1 MVPRRRGLMHAPPM
15 LGRARPSLLQ
25 LFARPDHELVTEGW
39 EHTELRPGDVLWRQG
54 DETDG
59 LAWVVAGNAS
69 IQVDGVERARV
80 GPGGL
85 LGEASVFVPGER
97 RTADVVALEP
107 TRLWLLRRPMLVRLQ
122 TFHPD
127 LYDALIEAAIVVLA
141 RRIGDNDRALRREQR
156 GNRPRPKRAHAGWWT
171 RMARKLDGRRP
182 PPLEDAIAALPT
194 FGRTTRLV
202 ATLSELAEPLFV
214 PEGEAL
220 CIEGDPAE
228 SMYIVAGGELAVM
241 LLVDDGALEVGRV
254 GPGALL
260 GTSALFE
267 DPQDARRSASLV
279 ATAPTWVYEL
289 ARERLAKAPSE
300 VWRAMA
306 KSLMVVL
313 RGQLVEGHR
322 REP

>member
-1 MVPRRRGLMHAPPM
+1 M
-15 LGRARPSLLQ
+15 LGRDRPTLAQ
-25 LFARPDHELVTEGW
+25 LFARPASELVAEGW
-39 EHTELRPGDVLWRQG
+39 EHTELGPGEHLWRQG
-54 DETDG
+54 DQTDG
-59 LAWVVAGNAS
+59 LAWVVGGSAS
-69 IQVDGVERARV
+69 IRVDGVERARV
-80 GPGGL
+80 GPDGL

-127 LYDALIEAAIVVLA
+127 LYDALIEAAIVVIA
-141 RRIGDNDRALRREQR
+141 RRIGDNERALRLAQR
-156 GNRPRPKRAHAGWWT
+156 GDRPAPKREPARWWT
-171 RMARKLDGRRP
+171 RMARKLEERRP
-182 PPLEDAIAALPT
+182 PPIEEAIDALPT

-202 ATLSELAEPLFV
+202 ATLSELACPLYV
-214 PEGEAL
+214 PTGEAL
-220 CIEGDPAE
+220 CIEGDPAA
-228 SMYIVAGGELAVM
+228 SMYIVARGELAVM
-241 LLVDDGALEVGRV
+241 LLAGDGALEVGKV

-267 DPQDARRSASLV
+267 DPEDARRSASLV

-289 ARERLAKAPSE
+289 QRERLARAPSD

-306 KSLMVVL
+306 KSLMVAL

-322 REP
+322 REPSQ

>member
-1 MVPRRRGLMHAPPM
+1 M
-15 LGRARPSLLQ
+15 LGRDRPTLVQLLG
-25 LFARPDHELVTEGW
+25 RPASELVAEGW
-39 EHTELRPGDVLWRQG
+39 QQRSLKEGERLWGQG

-59 LAWVVAGNAS
+59 LAWVVRGTAS
-69 IQVDGVERARV
+69 IRVDDVERDRV
-80 GPGGL
+80 GAGML

-97 RTADVVALEP
+97 RTADVVAVEPLE
-107 TRLWLLRRPMLVRLQ
+107 LWLLQRPMLVRLQ
-122 TFHPD
+122 ALHPD

-141 RRIGDNDRALRREQR
+141 RRIGDNERALRRDQR
-156 GNRPRPKRAHAGWWT
+156 GNRPPPKREPASWWK
-171 RMARKLDGRRP
+171 RIARKLEERRP
-182 PPLEDAIAALPT
+182 PPIEEAVDALPT
-194 FGRTTRLV
+194 FGRTNRLV
-202 ATLSELAEPLFV
+202 TELSKLADPLYV
-214 PEGEAL
+214 PVGEAL

-228 SMYIVAGGELAVM
+228 SMYIVARGQLGVM
-241 LLVDDGALEVGRV
+241 LLAADGAFEIGTV

-267 DPQDARRSASLV
+267 AAQRSASLV

-289 ARERLAKAPSE
+289 SRERLAQAPAD

-322 REP
+322 RASPADRVE

>member
-1 MVPRRRGLMHAPPM
+1 M
-15 LGRARPSLLQ
+15 LGRDRPTLAQLLARP
-25 LFARPDHELVTEGW
+25 ANELVTEGW
-39 EHTELRPGDVLWRQG
+39 EHRSLKEGERLWGQG

-59 LAWVVAGNAS
+59 LAWVVGGTAS
-69 IQVDGVERARV
+69 ILVDDVERGRV
-80 GPGGL
+80 GAGAL

-107 TRLWLLRRPMLVRLQ
+107 LELWVLKRPMLVRLQ
-122 TFHPD
+122 ALHPD
-127 LYDALIEAAIVVLA
+127 LYDALIEASIVVLA
-141 RRIGDNDRALRREQR
+141 RRIGDNERALRRDQR
-156 GNRPRPKRAHAGWWT
+156 GDRPPPKREPARWWK
-171 RMARKLDGRRP
+171 RIARKLEERHP
-182 PPLEDAIAALPT
+182 PPIEDAIDALPT

-202 ATLSELAEPLFV
+202 AELSKLAEPLYV
-214 PEGEAL
+214 PVGEAL

-228 SMYIVAGGELAVM
+228 SMYIVARGELAVM
-241 LLVDDGALEVGRV
+241 LLAGDGAVEITKV

-267 DPQDARRSASLV
+267 EAKRSASLV

-289 ARERLAKAPSE
+289 SRERLAQAPAD

-313 RGQLVEGHR
+313 RGQLVDGHR
-322 REP
+322 RGPTGE

>member
-1 MVPRRRGLMHAPPM
+1 M
-15 LGRARPSLLQ
+15 LGRDRPTLAQLLARP
-25 LFARPDHELVTEGW
+25 ATELVTEGW
-39 EHTELRPGDVLWRQG
+39 EHRSLAQGERLWGQG

-59 LAWVVAGNAS
+59 LAWVVRGTAS
-69 IQVDGVERARV
+69 ILVDDVERGRV
-80 GPGGL
+80 GAGAL

-97 RTADVVALEP
+97 RTADVVAMEPLE
-107 TRLWLLRRPMLVRLQ
+107 LWVLQRPMLVRLAAL
-122 TFHPD
+122 HPD
-127 LYDALIEAAIVVLA
+127 LYDALIEASIVVLA
-141 RRIGDNDRALRREQR
+141 RRIGDNERALRREQR
-156 GNRPRPKRAHAGWWT
+156 GDRPAPKREPEGWWK
-171 RMARKLDGRRP
+171 RIARRLEERHP
-182 PPLEDAIAALPT
+182 PPIEDAIDALPT

-202 ATLSELAEPLFV
+202 AELSKLAEPLYV
-214 PEGEAL
+214 PVGEAL

-228 SMYIVAGGELAVM
+228 SMYIVARGELAVM
-241 LLVDDGALEVGRV
+241 LLAGDGALEITKV

-267 DPQDARRSASLV
+267 EAKRSASLV

-289 ARERLAKAPSE
+289 SRGRLAQAPAD

-322 REP
+322 RGAAPE

>member
-1 MVPRRRGLMHAPPM
+1 M
-15 LGRARPSLLQ
+15 LGRDRPSLPQ
-25 LFARPDHELVTEGW
+25 LLGRPGSELVAEGW
-39 EHTELRPGDVLWRQG
+39 ERRSLHQGDRLWAQG

-59 LAWVVAGNAS
+59 LAWVVSGTAS
-69 IQVDGVERARV
+69 IRIDDVERDRV
-80 GPGGL
+80 GADQL

-107 TRLWLLRRPMLVRLQ
+107 LDLWVLQRPMLVRLQ
-122 TFHPD
+122 AIHPD

-141 RRIGDNDRALRREQR
+141 RRIGDNERALRRDQR
-156 GNRPRPKRAHAGWWT
+156 GDRPPPKRAPASWWK
-171 RMARKLDGRRP
+171 RIARKLEERRP
-182 PPLEDAIAALPT
+182 PPIEEAIDALPT
-194 FGRTTRLV
+194 FGRTHRLV
-202 ATLSELAEPLFV
+202 TELGKLALPLYV
-214 PEGEAL
+214 PVGEAL

-228 SMYIVAGGELAVM
+228 SMYIVARGQLSVM
-241 LLVDDGALEVGRV
+241 LLAGDGALELGTV

-267 DPQDARRSASLV
+267 ESKRTASLV

-289 ARERLAKAPSE
+289 ARERLAQAPPD

-313 RGQLVEGHR
+313 RGQLVDGHR
-322 REP
+322 RAPRDLDDAGRG